1 MYYNHV
7 SNRNA
12 FITLIS
18 ILAMKKN
25 AIHLS
30 YNLALLFILPVI
42 FIVAY
47 ASLYFQPS
55 IVIYQHLSAI
65 ALFIFSILSIKLLI
79 HHYVRH
85 TKVSLFIGSFLYSS
99 FIFSLIL
106 YYALVFISINSWGKV
121 ITKEFIVSYL
131 GQLEHLLDAFN
142 ISYYLVIVI
151 CVAAFTLIAI
161 GCYFFLKKFHW
172 LPTAQSTRT
181 WLIGPLIISLCLL
194 FLFYSYLYITTHD
207 ENSKEPLKLTL
218 FSGKTHP
225 LRSHDAKLGYASDT
239 QLNAKEKIARQHYA
253 AATSSQKKNLVVI
266 MVDGLR
272 PDHMSV
278 YGYARETTPNL
289 KQLSQQDS
297 AHIFSNM
304 RSVCGETACAH
315 AGFMASRFV
324 HDLPENIFTLQEV
337 LKRHDYISRFI
348 ISGDHINFNNIREV
362 YGSIDDYYD
371 GSMAKGYYFND
382 DSVVI
387 NRTKSLPEWD
397 GKPVMLHYH
406 LLSAHIMG
414 KKFPAYQKFMP
425 QQRYSSMSDISKQ
438 AEYFNHY
445 DNGVLQADAVIQDL
459 INILSQKNYLKNTLL
474 VITSDHG
481 EALGEHGVFTHTN
494 NVIEEILRIP
504 LLMFS
509 FGYSSTLPK
518 QSDHFMSIIDLA
530 PTILQEL
537 GYKIPNSWQGNP
549 AETTLTRPFSFF
561 EMSAYKGLYD
571 HRDRS
576 TLWKYW
582 RNFNTG
588 EEFVYDMTR
597 DADEQKNLV
606 WSTNKKLLNE
616 WRSAIGV
623 KNNS

>member
-1 MYYNHV
+1 
-7 SNRNA
+7 
-12 FITLIS
+12 
-18 ILAMKKN
+18 MKKN

-65 ALFIFSILSIKLLI
+65 ALFIFSILSVTLLI

-121 ITKEFIVSYL
+121 ITKEFIVSYS
-131 GQLEHLLDAFN
+131 GQLEHLLNAFN
-142 ISYYLVIVI
+142 ISYHLVIVI

-161 GCYFFLKKFHW
+161 GSYFFLKRFHW
-172 LPTAQSTRT
+172 LPTAQSNLTC
-181 WLIGPLIISLCLL
+181 LIGLFISSLCLL
-194 FLFYSYLYITTHD
+194 FLFYTFLYVTTHD
-207 ENSKEPLKLTL
+207 KNSKEPLKLTL
-218 FSGKTHP
+218 FSGRTQP
-225 LRSHDAKLGYASDT
+225 IRSHDAKLGHTTDT
-239 QLNAKEKIARQHYA
+239 KLNARENITRQRYV
-253 AATSSQKKNLVVI
+253 ATSNGQQKNLIVI

-289 KQLSQQDS
+289 KRLSQQDS

-304 RSVCGETACAH
+304 RSVCGETTCAH

-324 HDLPENIFTLQEV
+324 QDLPENMFTLQEV
-337 LKRHDYISRFI
+337 LKRHDYTSRFI

-362 YGSIDDYYD
+362 YGSVDDYYD

-382 DSVVI
+382 DNVVI

-414 KKFPAYQKFMP
+414 KKFPAYRKFMP
-425 QQRYSSMSDISKQ
+425 HRRYSSMSNISKQ

-459 INILSQKNYLKNTLL
+459 INTLSHKNYLKNTLL

-509 FGYSSTLPK
+509 FGYPSTLPK

-530 PTILQEL
+530 PTILKEL
-537 GYKIPNSWQGNP
+537 GFKTPVSWQGNSVDK
-549 AETTLTRPFSFF
+549 ALHRPFTFF
-561 EMSAYKGLYD
+561 EMSAFKGLYD
-571 HRDRS
+571 HRDTS

-588 EEFVYDMTR
+588 EEFVYDITR
-597 DADEQKNLV
+597 DASEQKNLI
-606 WSTNKKLLNE
+606 WTANKALLND
-616 WRSAIGV
+616 WRSAVGMQRTQKI
-623 KNNS
+623 SSQTP